1 VSDRPVLKRWLQSIL
16 PNRIGGQILLLVA
29 VSVVLTQAL
38 SFAFL
43 LSSDQGRRE
52 ESQLRA
58 GLGIFMSGVRML
70 AAANP
75 DDWATVGAIV
85 KVTQP
90 GIDFTFQ
97 PDGEWKAPSHE
108 EGAPTNFIARD
119 LGPGYAVEES
129 QLLGRPGSA
138 TDFRRISVLLPNH
151 VVVSAKLLLPSPPLR
166 APIPA
171 WSLFT
176 FALVFL
182 PLMFFWAAWGL
193 SRQLN
198 NFARAAADFS
208 LEGEHSVLP
217 ETGPEE
223 IQQVAR
229 ALNRMRDRI
238 AGLLADRT
246 RMLSAIGH
254 DLRTPITRLRLR
266 AEFIEDEHPRLDI
279 LKDLDRMN
287 RMVNSALTYLRDG
300 SDSEKPIPIDL
311 PALLRTVGDNFIDV
325 GEKVSYEG
333 VEHLSVTARPD
344 ALVRAVENLVEN
356 ALKYGS
362 QAVLRSGREDA
373 TRVYVEVEDDG
384 IGIASEQR
392 EAMLQPFVRGDAA
405 RNSQAGG
412 FGLGLSIT
420 ASIARSHGGELLL
433 STGKMGGLVAR
444 LVLPGHDDEPRAAAQ
459 RRSPS

>member
-1 VSDRPVLKRWLQSIL
+1 MKGWLAAIL

-38 SFAFL
+38 NFGVLFV
-43 LSSDQGRRE
+43 SDQGRRE

-58 GLGIFMSGVRML
+58 GLGTFLSGVRMI
-70 AAANP
+70 AASPA
-75 DDWATVGAIV
+75 DDWATIAQIV
-85 KVTQP
+85 RNTQP
-90 GIDFTFQ
+90 SIEF
-97 PDGEWKAPSHE
+97 EYAS
-108 EGAPTNFIARD
+108 GARWEARPLDENSALGFIARD
-119 LGPGYAVEES
+119 LGPDFSVQESLPDSKKGEDLRLLAVK
-129 QLLGRPGSA
+129 
-138 TDFRRISVLLPNH
+138 LPNG
-151 VVVSAKLLLPSPPLR
+151 VVVSAKLPLPAPPSR
-166 APIPA
+166 PPIPA

-182 PLMFFWAAWGL
+182 PLVFFWAAWTL

-198 NFARAAADFS
+198 NFARAAEDFS
-208 LEGEHSVLP
+208 LEGGHTNLP

-238 AGLLADRT
+238 GGLLADRT

-266 AEFIEDEHPRLDI
+266 AEFVEDERTRLDI

-287 RMVNSALTYLRDG
+287 RMVNSALTYIRDG
-300 SDSEKPIPIDL
+300 LDHERPVPLDL
-311 PALLRTVGDNFIDV
+311 PTLVRTVGDNFVDV
-325 GEKVSYEG
+325 GEAVSYEG
-333 VEHLSVTARPD
+333 AEHLSITARPD

-362 QAVLRSGREDA
+362 QAVLRTGSDGAD
-373 TRVYVEVEDDG
+373 RVFIEVEDDG
-384 IGIASEQR
+384 AGIPEEQR
-392 EAMLQPFVRGDAA
+392 AAMLEPFVRGDTA
-405 RNSQAGG
+405 RGGQTG

-420 ASIARSHGGELLL
+420 ESIARSHGGNLVL
-433 STGKMGGLVAR
+433 SNGRMGGLLAR
-444 LVLPGHDDEPRAAAQ
+444 LVLPANDDGTRTAAQ
-459 RRSPS
+459 

>member
-1 VSDRPVLKRWLQSIL
+1 
-16 PNRIGGQILLLVA
+16 
-29 VSVVLTQAL
+29 
-38 SFAFL
+38 
-43 LSSDQGRRE
+43 
-52 ESQLRA
+52 
-58 GLGIFMSGVRML
+58 
-70 AAANP
+70 
-75 DDWATVGAIV
+75 
-85 KVTQP
+85 
-90 GIDFTFQ
+90 
-97 PDGEWKAPSHE
+97 
-108 EGAPTNFIARD
+108 
-119 LGPGYAVEES
+119 
-129 QLLGRPGSA
+129 
-138 TDFRRISVLLPNH
+138 
-151 VVVSAKLLLPSPPLR
+151 
-166 APIPA
+166 
-171 WSLFT
+171 
-176 FALVFL
+176 
-182 PLMFFWAAWGL
+182 
-193 SRQLN
+193 
-198 NFARAAADFS
+198 
-208 LEGEHSVLP
+208 VLP